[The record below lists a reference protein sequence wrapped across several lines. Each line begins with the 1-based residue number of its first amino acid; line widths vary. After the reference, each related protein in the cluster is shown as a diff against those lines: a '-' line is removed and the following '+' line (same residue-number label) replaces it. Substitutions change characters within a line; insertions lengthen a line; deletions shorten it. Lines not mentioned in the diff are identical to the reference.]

1 MLLAYFIIEY
11 YGADITNKAF
21 LGRNFKP
28 GSFYSDFL
36 SETIKEV
43 MYKQIKENGY
53 TTKDLIY
60 KEITIFYRKFKWWEA
75 LKKEKQDQKKIF
87 DLEFKRSIGIFLKQ
101 DNDLILKKATKELV
115 AVYSLKSY
123 ISIIYSKKDFSN
135 RKG

>member
-1 MLLAYFIIEY
+1 MIGFC
-11 YGADITNKAF
+11 GSDITSRAF
-21 LGRNFKP
+21 IGRNFKQ
-28 GSFYSDFL
+28 GSIYSDCL

-43 MYKQIKENGY
+43 MYNQIKKNGY

-60 KEITIFYRKFKWWEA
+60 KEIIIFYHKFKFWEA
-75 LKKEKQDQKKIF
+75 LQKEKQDPKKIF